1 MILPRFGATMVVLLC
16 TLAMAGCWSYRS
28 AKGVRAESG
37 VSAPRIDSDWPG
49 RDVSVVETILAKTPD
64 VLQPYVVMEGVDP
77 NSLSEPERQTLGGG
91 HRRVL
96 YKGLH
101 ARALLRI
108 LSWDD
113 SDAQDGDGTQE
124 SKEQRRGQDL
134 LTMLLGPGFTPN
146 AYLLSSRTI
155 ERAAKQEGREKSLAL
170 PVKPTP
176 LATTPTN
183 IQINPIDR
191 EVRLNSGKPLYIPP
205 PRADGDKPRGLIL
218 HLQSTAYNEYE
229 PKVLREF
236 KQRGWAVL
244 DIATETDI
252 LTPMPDEWIPEIL
265 ELNQKT
271 RALWDVIAAE
281 VFTGKGEDFWVAQR
295 KLRDHPRYE
304 EYYSLTRR
312 AADLSRGAFM
322 VCDEAAA
329 ANIGRV
335 IASEIDDVVAGS
347 AYAAEAVM
355 EYIDAHRPDL
365 QGVPVVL
372 MGFSAGA
379 LVAPTVAVRLHERL
393 DAIVVIGGGANLFEV
408 TQGST
413 FKDGGVRLRCDRE
426 KPSQELVAAV
436 DRAYLEASK
445 LDPYHTAPL
454 VRDIPT
460 LQVHATKD
468 TWVPWRTGELLYERL
483 GRPDRLSISAGH
495 ELLFYRLPGQRRRI
509 ADWVER
515 SVGVKK

>member
-1 MILPRFGATMVVLLC
+1 
-16 TLAMAGCWSYRS
+16 
-28 AKGVRAESG
+28 VRAESG

-49 RDVSVVETILAKTPD
+49 RDVSVTETILAKTPD
-64 VLQPYVVMEGVDP
+64 VLQPYVVMDGVDP
-77 NSLSEPERQTLGGG
+77 NSLSEPERQTLSSG

-108 LSWDD
+108 FAWDE
-113 SDAQDGDGTQE
+113 SNAQDGDGAKD
-124 SKEQRRGQDL
+124 SKEDRLGRDIL
-134 LTMLLGPGFTPN
+134 SMLLGPGFTPN

-155 ERAAKQEGREKSLAL
+155 EAAAKRGRREQSLTL
-170 PVKPTP
+170 PATP
-176 LATTPTN
+176 SVAAAEMPSKIRTN
-183 IQINPIDR
+183 PVAG
-191 EVRLNSGKPLYIPP
+191 EVLLFSGQPLYIPP
-205 PRADGDKPRGLIL
+205 PRADGGKPRGLII

-236 KQRGWAVL
+236 KRRGWAVL

-252 LTPMPDEWIPEIL
+252 LTPIPEEWIPEIL
-265 ELNQKT
+265 ELNQKA
-271 RALWDVIAAE
+271 RALWDVISAE
-281 VFTGKGEDFWVAQR
+281 VFTGEGEDFRVAQR
-295 KLRDHPRYE
+295 KLRDHPKYE
-304 EYYSLTRR
+304 EYRSLAGR
-312 AADLSRGAFM
+312 AADLSRGAFV

-347 AYAAEAVM
+347 AYAAEAVV

-393 DAIVVIGGGANLFEV
+393 DAMVLIGGGANLFEV

-413 FKDGGVRLRCDRE
+413 FKDGGVRLRCDQK

-460 LQVHATKD
+460 LQVHAKKD
-468 TWVPWRTGELLYERL
+468 TWVPAHTGELLYERL

-515 SVGVKK
+515 AAGVKK